1 MIMRAD
7 CMCIFGVTDCVG
19 SFGVIQHNSI
29 QSDDSIIIILNVG
42 YYGPFSAQTKSC
54 NADRV

>member
-1 MIMRAD
+1 
-7 CMCIFGVTDCVG
+7 MCIFGVTDCVG